1 MNVELECWGGGQP
14 SFSLLKALEA
24 SALSKELVHF
34 LLTGTG
40 RRDGGF
46 LSKQEVGQKM
56 QFLILLIVRSPE
68 QDNILINHIW
78 KWLPLE

>member
-1 MNVELECWGGGQP
+1 MLGEKQP

-24 SALSKELVHF
+24 SALSKALILF

-40 RRDGGF
+40 RSNGGF
-46 LSKQEVGQKM
+46 LSKQEVGQNM

-68 QDNILINHIW
+68 QDNILITHI
-78 KWLPLE
+78 